1 MEFYLWMAGSLP
13 FIILGSIHLI
23 YTFFTNKF
31 STRNPQLE
39 TEMKVSSPV
48 LTSKTTVWKAWIGFN
63 ASHSLGAI
71 YFGWINV
78 FLAGIHAPILYNPV
92 FILLNLGTVAFYLWL
107 AIRYWFSIPLGG
119 ISIAFLCFLFASVMI
134 LVR

>member
-39 TEMKVSSPV
+39 AEMKVSSPV
-48 LTSKTTVWKAWIGFN
+48 LTNQTSMWKAWIGFN
-63 ASHSLGAI
+63 ASHSIGAM
-71 YFGWINV
+71 YFGLIN
-78 FLAGIHAPILYNPV
+78 FSLAAIHAPFLFHPIFMVLH
-92 FILLNLGTVAFYLWL
+92 ICTVAFYLWL
-107 AIRYWFSIPLGG
+107 GIKYWFSIPLTG
-119 ISIAFLCFLFASVMI
+119 IAISSILFLIAFAIALAH
-134 LVR
+134 